1 MAPCL
6 SLGEANEE
14 SHSHRKGQYLGQGWE
29 TTVRS
34 GLLCYSHIS
43 HQKSGITPSTM
54 LRETP
59 KEILFPMR
67 VLSPELAL
75 VDVELSGI

>member
-6 SLGEANEE
+6 SLGKANEE

-29 TTVRS
+29 TTVRP
-34 GLLCYSHIS
+34 GLLCYSLIS

-54 LRETP
+54 LREAP

-67 VLSPELAL
+67 VLSPELAP
-75 VDVELSGI
+75 VDVELSGT